1 MEQWE
6 RDQIRSQNDDLK
18 GMLAQVE
25 GEFDNELAEMG
36 EVNRK
41 LAKMTVRATSPNNL
55 ARVTVNAT
63 GMVTDITV
71 AEDAYRRSTPQ
82 QLSQDI
88 NAAIRGAMEAAAKA
102 REQVV
107 APMKSIVDAMPDFGD
122 VVPGAPNVRDVRA
135 WMSEQQ
141 EPRPPRG

>member
-135 WMSEQQ
+135 WMSERQ